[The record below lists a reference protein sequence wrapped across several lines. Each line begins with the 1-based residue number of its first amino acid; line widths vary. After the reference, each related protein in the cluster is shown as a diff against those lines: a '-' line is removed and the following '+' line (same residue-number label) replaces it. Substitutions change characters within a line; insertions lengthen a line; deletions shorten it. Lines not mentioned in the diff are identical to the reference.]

1 MSIPGLV
8 FALLLALFVLAWIVM
23 PLFSREPKQAVGG
36 DDLLLEKQRERLLAY
51 YERILRNI
59 RDLDEDHALEK
70 IAEDEY
76 TRERAEWAARGVQVL
91 QALDSINQRE
101 AEATPATPADDG
113 AADQAIDDVIE
124 TAVRRYRQ
132 QRKPE

>member
-1 MSIPGLV
+1 MSPQGWI

-23 PLFSREPKQAVGG
+23 PLLSRNAKPVDE
-36 DDLLLEKQRERLLAY
+36 DDPLLDKQRERLLVY

-76 TRERAEWAARGVQVL
+76 TRERAEWAERGVQVL
-91 QALDSINQRE
+91 QALDSLPQRE
-101 AEATPATPADDG
+101 TIAATPADDT
-113 AADQAIDDVIE
+113 AVDQAIDDMIE
-124 TAVRRYRQ
+124 SAVRRYRQ
-132 QRKPE
+132 GRKTQ

>member
-1 MSIPGLV
+1 MSPTGLV

-23 PLFSREPKQAVGG
+23 PLFSRDAKDKA
-36 DDLLLEKQRERLLAY
+36 DDPLQEKQRERLLAY

-76 TRERAEWAARGVQVL
+76 TRERAEWAERGVQVL
-91 QALDSINQRE
+91 QALDSISPRE
-101 AEATPATPADDG
+101 AEVIAPTPADD
-113 AADQAIDDVIE
+113 AAVDQAIDDVIE
-124 TAVRRYRQ
+124 AAVRRYRQ

>member
-1 MSIPGLV
+1 MSPQGWI

-23 PLFSREPKQAVGG
+23 PLLSRDAKAADE
-36 DDLLLEKQRERLLAY
+36 DDPLLDKQRERLLVY

-76 TRERAEWAARGVQVL
+76 TRERAEWAERGVQVL
-91 QALDSINQRE
+91 QALDSLPQRE
-101 AEATPATPADDG
+101 TIAATPADD
-113 AADQAIDDVIE
+113 AAVDQAIDEMIE
-124 TAVRRYRQ
+124 SAVRRYRQ
-132 QRKPE
+132 QRKT